1 MITLLTD
8 FGTADAYVGIIKGV
22 IASHSPTTP
31 LIDLTHHIP
40 PQDLQA
46 ARFHLLNAFPYF
58 PRGTIHLVIV
68 DPGVGSQRR
77 PVALKLAGGYL
88 VGPDNGILSGVG
100 DRYPVQQAVTLDRPT
115 YWRTPNPSPT
125 FHGRDIFA
133 PVAGYLATG
142 IPLGALGTAI
152 SPESLVR
159 LDIPPVKI
167 NPLGLEGC
175 IQAIDHFGNGITTIA
190 AEHLGD
196 RPWQLV
202 LGATSIPQGTTYAS
216 VSSDQPLALVGSH
229 GWLEIAVNQGNAQ
242 AQLGF
247 TRGDRVTLLWT

>member
-8 FGTADAYVGIIKGV
+8 FGNADAYVGIMKGV
-22 IASHSPTTP
+22 IASHCPTTP
-31 LIDLTHHIP
+31 LIDLTHNVP
-40 PQDLQA
+40 PQDLEA

-58 PRGTIHLVIV
+58 PRGTIHLVVV
-68 DPGVGSQRR
+68 DPGVGTQRR

-88 VGPDNGILSGVG
+88 VGPDNGVLSGVC
-100 DRYPVQQAVTLDRPT
+100 DRYPVLQAVTLDQPT

-142 IPLGALGTAI
+142 IPLGVLGTAI
-152 SPESLVR
+152 SPESLVQ
-159 LDIPPVKI
+159 LPIPPVKT

-175 IQAIDHFGNGITTIA
+175 IQAIDHFGNGITTFT

-196 RPWQLV
+196 RPWQLQ
-202 LGATSIPQGTTYAS
+202 LGATSIPQASSYSS
-216 VSSDQPLALVGSH
+216 VSLHTPLALVGSH
-229 GWLEIAVNQGNAQ
+229 GWVEIAVNQGNAQ

-247 TRGDRVTLLWT
+247 SHRDRVTLTWR